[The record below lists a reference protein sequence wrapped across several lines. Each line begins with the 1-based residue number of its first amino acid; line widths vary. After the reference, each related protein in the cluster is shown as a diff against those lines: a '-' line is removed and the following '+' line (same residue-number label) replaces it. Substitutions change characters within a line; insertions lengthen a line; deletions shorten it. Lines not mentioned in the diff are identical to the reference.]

1 MNILFIIMFE
11 RNAEL
16 LKFQTHPHISLQQ
29 LIEHGLKMSDMY
41 IRLKFNGN
49 FDPIRNH
56 PGDGVGVLA

>member
-1 MNILFIIMFE
+1 MFE

-56 PGDGVGVLA
+56 PGDSEGVLA